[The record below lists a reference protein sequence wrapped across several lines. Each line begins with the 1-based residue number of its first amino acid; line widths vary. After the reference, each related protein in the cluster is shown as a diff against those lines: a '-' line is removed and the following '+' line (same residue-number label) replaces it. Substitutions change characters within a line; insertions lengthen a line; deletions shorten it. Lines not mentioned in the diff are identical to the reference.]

1 MSKVY
6 MMVTITNRGIGSKIH
21 SFYQKHGQELIL
33 STLGMGTANSEML
46 DYFGLEATEK
56 TVMLSV
62 VTRERWKELKKGLQK
77 EIHID
82 VPGTGIAFLIPVSSI
97 GGKKALQFLTMGQD
111 FEKEE
116 ETVLKDT
123 EYELII
129 VIANQGYNNLVMD
142 AAREK
147 GAGGGTVLNAKG
159 TGMEKAEKFLGVSIA
174 AEKEMIFIVTKT
186 KDKNAI
192 MKAIMEQAG
201 MESKAKSIVF
211 SLPVTSTAGMRLQE
225 EDHSE
230 ETI

>member
-6 MMVTITNRGIGSKIH
+6 MMVTIANRMVGSEML
-21 SFYQKHGQELIL
+21 SFYQEHEQSVIL
-33 STLGMGTANSEML
+33 STLGAGTANSDVL

-56 TVMLSV
+56 VVMFSV
-62 VTRERWKELKKGLQK
+62 VTKERWKELKRRLQR
-77 EIHID
+77 EMNID
-82 VPGTGIAFLIPVSSI
+82 VPGTGIAFIIPLSSI
-97 GGKKALQFLTMGQD
+97 GGKKALQFLTEHQN

-123 EYELII
+123 AYELII
-129 VIANQGYNNLVMD
+129 VIANQGYSNLVMD
-142 AAREK
+142 AAREQ
-147 GAGGGTVLNAKG
+147 GAGGGTVIHAKG

-186 KDKNAI
+186 DMKNAI

-211 SLPVTSTAGMRLQE
+211 SLPVTSTAGLRLQE
-225 EDHSE
+225 EDQFE
-230 ETI
+230 EI

>member
-6 MMVTITNRGIGSKIH
+6 MMVTIANRSIGSKMLA
-21 SFYQKHGQELIL
+21 FYKKHEQNLIL
-33 STLGMGTANSEML
+33 STLGTGTANSEIL

-56 TVMLSV
+56 AVMLSV
-62 VTRERWKELKKGLQK
+62 ATRERWKELKKGLQK
-77 EIHID
+77 EMNID
-82 VPGTGIAFLIPVSSI
+82 VPGTGIAFLIPFSSI
-97 GGKKALQFLTMGQD
+97 GGKKALQFLTMGQN

-142 AAREK
+142 AAREQ

-159 TGMEKAEKFLGVSIA
+159 TGMEKAEQFLGVSIA
-174 AEKEMIFIVTKT
+174 AEKEMIFIVTKK

-192 MKAIMEQAG
+192 MKAIMERAG
-201 MESKAKSIVF
+201 MNSKAKSIVF

-225 EDHSE
+225 EDRSE
-230 ETI
+230 EA

>member
-6 MMVTITNRGIGSKIH
+6 MMVTIANRMVGSEML
-21 SFYQKHGQELIL
+21 SFYQEHEQSVIL
-33 STLGMGTANSEML
+33 STLGAGTANSDVL

-56 TVMLSV
+56 VVMFSV
-62 VTRERWKELKKGLQK
+62 VTKERWKELKRRLQR
-77 EIHID
+77 EMNID
-82 VPGTGIAFLIPVSSI
+82 VPGTGIAFIIPLSSI
-97 GGKKALQFLTMGQD
+97 GGKKALQFLTEHQN

-123 EYELII
+123 AYELII
-129 VIANQGYNNLVMD
+129 VIANQGYSNLVMD
-142 AAREK
+142 AAREQ
-147 GAGGGTVLNAKG
+147 GAGGGTVIHAKG

-186 KDKNAI
+186 DMKNAI

-211 SLPVTSTAGMRLQE
+211 SLPVTSTAGLRLQE
-225 EDHSE
+225 EDQSE
-230 ETI
+230 EI

>member
-6 MMVTITNRGIGSKIH
+6 MMVTIANRSIGSKMLA
-21 SFYQKHGQELIL
+21 FYKKHEQNLIL
-33 STLGMGTANSEML
+33 STLGKGTANSEIL

-56 TVMLSV
+56 AVMFSV
-62 VTRERWKELKKGLQK
+62 ATRERWKELKKGLQK
-77 EIHID
+77 EMNID
-82 VPGTGIAFLIPVSSI
+82 VPGTGIAFLIPLSSI

-142 AAREK
+142 AAREH

-159 TGMEKAEKFLGVSIA
+159 TGMEKAEQFLGVSIA
-174 AEKEMIFIVTKT
+174 AEKEMIFIVTK
-186 KDKNAI
+186 KKGKNAI

-225 EDHSE
+225 EDRSE
-230 ETI
+230 EV